1 MAKSTKW
8 GKCMI
13 DLTNFDLFAFSGGG
27 EGQYLKRRGGKE
39 IGKRLN

>member
-13 DLTNFDLFAFSGGG
+13 DFNFDLFAFSGGG
-27 EGQYLKRRGGKE
+27 EGGYLKIRGGRE

>member
-1 MAKSTKW
+1 MAKNKM

-27 EGQYLKRRGGKE
+27 EGRCVKIGERE